1 MPSIDIRRSHDKSMK
16 QARASVERV
25 AERISEKFDVECG
38 WNGNSLE
45 FERSGVSGEISL
57 DKGETGGG
65 QSWISAVGT
74 EGTDRK
80 RDSPLSGE
88 RVQLNRSTRSGR
100 EWLWLWHSATQHSL

>member
-45 FERSGVSGEISL
+45 FERCGVSGEISL
-57 DKGETGGG
+57 DKGE
-65 QSWISAVGT
+65 V
-74 EGTDRK
+74 
-80 RDSPLSGE
+80 
-88 RVQLNRSTRSGR
+88 RVVVNLGFLLLALKGPIESEIHRYLESEFS
-100 EWLWLWHSATQHSL
+100 